1 MRLIYDPRH
10 NIAYLRLQE
19 KTSRVET
26 IHVSESLNVDLAPDG
41 TAYGMLLLFPKQKST
56 TTLQTWQSGSLSLEL
71 CICCRAMTMTL
82 TVIPQTLP
90 RFYSARVAISK
101 GAVARRR

>member
-1 MRLIYDPRH
+1 MKVGLGPHVIRKSDSLDRSYTVGARFRHQKCAAVHVDHLSRDP
-10 NIAYLRLQE
+10 AGLRE
-19 KTSRVET
+19 
-26 IHVSESLNVDLAPDG
+26 
-41 TAYGMLLLFPKQKST
+41 QKST
-56 TTLQTWQSGSLSLEL
+56 TAFLTVQTGQPGSLSLEL
-71 CICCRAMTMTL
+71 CVCCRAMTMTL